1 MDKIQSWLNLKGNNA
16 ATALV
21 ALGLVSE
28 ADLLA
33 AVEADLQEIRL
44 TDLAAYVEREA
55 IDVKAL
61 ETKLVARAAAKIE
74 EVNP

>member
-1 MDKIQSWLNLKGNNA
+1 MDKIQSWLRMKGDNA

-33 AVEADLQEIRL
+33 AVEADLQ
-44 TDLAAYVEREA
+44 DLKLSALAEHCERES
-55 IDVKAL
+55 INLKAL
-61 ETKLVARAAAKIE
+61 ESKLAARAAAKIE
-74 EVNP
+74 EANP

>member
-16 ATALV
+16 ASALV
-21 ALGLVSE
+21 GLGLVSE

-33 AVEADLQEIRL
+33 AVEADLQEIKL

-61 ETKLVARAAAKIE
+61 ETKLAARAAAKIE
-74 EVNP
+74 EATP